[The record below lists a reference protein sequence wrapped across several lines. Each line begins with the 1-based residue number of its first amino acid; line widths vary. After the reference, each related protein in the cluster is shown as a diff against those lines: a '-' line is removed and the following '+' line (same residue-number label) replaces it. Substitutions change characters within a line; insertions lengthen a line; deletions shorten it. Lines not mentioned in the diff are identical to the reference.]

1 MVDRIS
7 EEKRSWNMSRIRSTN
22 TQPEMVVRSF
32 LHRKGFRFRLHQKN
46 VFGKPDIILKKYK
59 TAIFIDGCFWH
70 RHKDCRFA
78 YTPKSRINFWNEK
91 FESNILLNPSK
102 NYDSGM
108 YNINN
113 FAMVG
118 GMSKNSSFAKTLYNL
133 VGYNPLTKEQRES
146 AVLDN
151 FNEMDKIQMLD
162 KLSKF
167 DCVLHS
173 SFIIMI
179 NNLVYSNIQ

>member
-78 YTPKSRINFWNEK
+78 YTPKSTHNPTNNKPRYLAG
-91 FESNILLNPSK
+91 LLLKSFGWGLLSRGVSFCSK
-102 NYDSGM
+102 
-108 YNINN
+108 
-113 FAMVG
+113 
-118 GMSKNSSFAKTLYNL
+118 
-133 VGYNPLTKEQRES
+133 
-146 AVLDN
+146 
-151 FNEMDKIQMLD
+151 
-162 KLSKF
+162 
-167 DCVLHS
+167 
-173 SFIIMI
+173 
-179 NNLVYSNIQ
+179 

>member
-78 YTPKSRINFWNEK
+78 YTPKSRINFWNKK
-91 FESNILLNPSK
+91 FESNIKRDQKVNEILRKDGWNVLRIWECETK
-102 NYDSGM
+102 NKNILENSLFD
-108 YNINN
+108 INN
-113 FAMVG
+113 
-118 GMSKNSSFAKTLYNL
+118 
-133 VGYNPLTKEQRES
+133 
-146 AVLDN
+146 
-151 FNEMDKIQMLD
+151 
-162 KLSKF
+162 KF
-167 DCVLHS
+167 LNY
-173 SFIIMI
+173 I
-179 NNLVYSNIQ
+179 